1 MMKNR
6 AGFVLP
12 TVIFAITIMSVVV
25 IVALTT
31 AADERRA
38 SRATREA
45 TLAMYAAEAGL
56 RATYGNWPT
65 ATVKNLA
72 PGDSTDLGW
81 TTLPNRAAYRTVI
94 HRVDNGGLRQYTVV
108 VQGRRT
114 DPFAGVI
121 TVVGGVGEMPNFKYA
136 VSTQGN
142 ISLLSV
148 STLDAWD
155 SDKGT
160 YAGTVQSAGNVRAN
174 GDISVTLSTV
184 KGDATAS
191 GNVNLGAFGLV
202 TGAITSAAPATPA
215 MDVPACPG
223 SFTAAANVPTGPGF
237 SYSAVTGVLTVSG
250 PGTMTLTDSAYYFS
264 SIVLVAGGKIS
275 FPGTPRAVVMLRDSL
290 NGAAGQV
297 INTSL
302 VPTNL
307 SFSSCGTSAT
317 PAKWVLNFG
326 PPGGYYSVYA
336 PNHAVSESG
345 GGDFYGAIVAAS
357 YTSSG
362 GGKFHF
368 DQALTR
374 LPSGKLA
381 VEKGTWAQ
389 LPGS

>member
-25 IVALTT
+25 VVALTT

-56 RATYGNWPT
+56 RATYGAWPI

-72 PGDSTDLGW
+72 SGDSADLGW
-81 TTLPNRAAYRTVI
+81 TTLANRAAYRAVI
-94 HRVDNGGLRQYTVV
+94 HRVDNGGLKQYTVV

-121 TVVGGVGEMPNFKYA
+121 TVVGGVGETPNFKYA
-136 VSTQGN
+136 VTTSGTM
-142 ISLLSV
+142 SLSSL
-148 STLDAWD
+148 STLDAYD

-160 YAGTVQSAGNVRAN
+160 YAATVQSAGNVRSN
-174 GDISVTLSTV
+174 GDISVTSSLV
-184 KGDATAS
+184 KGDAIAS
-191 GNVNLGAFGLV
+191 GNVSLGPFGFV
-202 TGAITSAAPATPA
+202 TGAITSGAPMVPA

-223 SFTAAANVPTGPGF
+223 SFTPAANVPTGPGF
-237 SYSAVTGVLTVSG
+237 SYSAISGVLTVNG
-250 PGTMTLTDSAYYFS
+250 PGTMTLTDTAYYFS
-264 SIVLVAGGKIS
+264 SIVLAAGGKIS

-290 NGAAGQV
+290 NGAGGQV
-297 INTSL
+297 INTSAI
-302 VPTNL
+302 PTNL
-307 SFSSCGTSAT
+307 AFSSCGSSAT
-317 PAKWVLNFG
+317 PAKWVLSFG
-326 PPGGYYSVYA
+326 PAGGYYSIYA
-336 PNHAVSESG
+336 PNHAVSETG

-381 VEKGTWAQ
+381 VERGTWAQ